1 MGHFLKKK
9 NKKIRPLNAREQ
21 WLSPVVFHFAL
32 FDNKLI
38 YNIKSIVMT
47 TGRDKYSAKKCL
59 LQYLLNLVFT

>member
-38 YNIKSIVMT
+38 YNIKSI
-47 TGRDKYSAKKCL
+47 GRDKYSAKKCL

>member
-47 TGRDKYSAKKCL
+47 TGRDKYSAKK
-59 LQYLLNLVFT
+59 